1 MILFCCKQ
9 EIIHIGF
16 NFCVFGGV
24 IMKFIG
30 SSKLKS
36 GGSIVLISVDSI
48 IPNPNQPR
56 KTFNHAELEGLASS
70 IKHNGIIQPLVIRRS
85 DSDKFELI
93 SGERRLRA
101 AKLVGL
107 DTVPCIMMSACD
119 EQSALYAIIEN
130 IQRDNLNFFEEA
142 EAIHKL
148 STVYSLSQY
157 EIAKKLGKSQ
167 SSLSNKTR
175 LLKLSPELRS
185 VITENMLTERHARA
199 LLRLDTDV
207 DRLKALLYIIE
218 KKLNVNEADK
228 YIEALLNPVLPKTE
242 PKFKKL
248 KDVKIFINTI
258 NHAVDTMR
266 KAGIQAVS
274 TEHETCEYY
283 EYVVRIPKMTSS
295 PVNIADYSGNAV

>member
-1 MILFCCKQ
+1 
-9 EIIHIGF
+9 
-16 NFCVFGGV
+16 
-24 IMKFIG
+24 MKFIG
-30 SSKLKS
+30 GAKFKS
-36 GGSIVLISVDSI
+36 GGSILLVPVELI

-56 KTFNHAELEGLASS
+56 KNFSQSELEGLASS
-70 IKHNGIIQPLVIRRS
+70 IKHNGIIQPLVIRRLI
-85 DSDKFELI
+85 DEKYELI

-107 DTVPCIMMSACD
+107 ETVPCIVMSACD

-142 EAIHKL
+142 EAIFKL
-148 STVYSLSQY
+148 SSIYNLSQQ

-175 LLKLSPELRS
+175 LLNISPELRS
-185 VITENMLTERHARA
+185 VITENSLTERHARA
-199 LLRLDTDV
+199 LLRLKNDV

-218 KKLNVNEADK
+218 KKLNVNETDK
-228 YIEALLNPVLPKTE
+228 YIDSLLAPAAVKSE
-242 PKFKKL
+242 PKFRKL
-248 KDVKIFINTI
+248 KDIKIFINTI

-266 KAGIQAVS
+266 KAGIKAVS
-274 TEHETCEYY
+274 TEHETGEYY

-295 PVNIADYSGNAV
+295 PVNIADYSGNVV

>member
-1 MILFCCKQ
+1 
-9 EIIHIGF
+9 
-16 NFCVFGGV
+16 
-24 IMKFIG
+24 MKFIG
-30 SSKLKS
+30 GTKLKS
-36 GGSIVLISVDSI
+36 GGTIVLVPVNFI
-48 IPNPNQPR
+48 IPNPDQPR
-56 KTFNHAELEGLASS
+56 KIFNQTQLEGLASS
-70 IKHNGIIQPLVIRRS
+70 IKNNGIIQPLVIKRIS
-85 DSDKFELI
+85 DEKYELV

-107 DTVPCIMMSACD
+107 ENVPCIIMSVSS

-142 EAIHKL
+142 EAIDKL
-148 STVYSLSQY
+148 MGVYNLSQQ
-157 EIAKKLGKSQ
+157 EISKKLGKSQ
-167 SSLSNKTR
+167 SSLSNKIR

-185 VITENMLTERHARA
+185 VIIESSLTERHARA
-199 LLRLDTDV
+199 LLRLENDV

-218 KKLNVNEADK
+218 KKLNVSDTDK
-228 YIEALLNPVLPKTE
+228 YIDALLSPDVIKPE

-248 KDVKIFINTI
+248 KDIKIFINTI

-266 KAGIQAVS
+266 KAGIKAVS
-274 TEHETCEYY
+274 TEHETSEYY